1 MFSLD
6 CIWDY
11 FLVNLNFLL
20 KEIVHF
26 FNQYNE
32 KFKIQKIKYNGF
44 FFSTTNKISDNAIF
58 KTYNP

>member
-11 FLVNLNFLL
+11 FLVNLNFML

-44 FFSTTNKISDNAIF
+44 FFNN
-58 KTYNP
+58 